1 METDITWMRSILW
14 QRSTNAAKDR
24 QLVSSTNNSINP
36 RITGGTES
44 DPTPLPCLHRGRDVI
59 HTRNMTISATYL
71 SCDIYDMQHTYCTL
85 YIPWHSGGWDRWV
98 GSFGTEY
105 TTPDYSKQTGLWM
118 YSEWQ
123 HVVLRHRKNKMT
135 KSLLIVV

>member
-1 METDITWMRSILW
+1 MRSILW
-14 QRSTNAAKDR
+14 QWSTNAAKDR
-24 QLVSSTNNSINP
+24 QLVSSTNNSVLILHGITVWEDINP

-105 TTPDYSKQTGLWM
+105 TTPITQNKQDSGCTLNGSMWC
-118 YSEWQ
+118 S
-123 HVVLRHRKNKMT
+123 VIAKT
-135 KSLLIVV
+135 K